1 MRNLHKVIGVLPLLW
16 LSAGLTGAV
25 VPAAAKSTSV
35 VVSAN
40 SGGSVGVYV
49 RKVASYQKAGTKV
62 RFAGRCDSACTLLLA
77 LPRHNT
83 CISPGAYFRFHA
95 PTARNSRMA
104 RLTHLLM
111 MRKYPIWVRSYLVKR
126 GGLTRSLVTIDYSYA
141 SRFMKRCV

>member
-1 MRNLHKVIGVLPLLW
+1 MQNLWKAIGVASLIWISGLP
-16 LSAGLTGAV
+16 AV
-25 VPAAAKSTSV
+25 QATAKTNSV

-49 RKVASYQKAGTKV
+49 RKVAFYRKAGTKV

-95 PTARNSRMA
+95 PTARNSQMA

-111 MRKYPIWVRSYLVKR
+111 MRKYPTWVRSYLATR
-126 GGLTRSLVTIDYSYA
+126 GGLTRNLVTIDYSYA
-141 SRFMKRCV
+141 SRFIKRCA